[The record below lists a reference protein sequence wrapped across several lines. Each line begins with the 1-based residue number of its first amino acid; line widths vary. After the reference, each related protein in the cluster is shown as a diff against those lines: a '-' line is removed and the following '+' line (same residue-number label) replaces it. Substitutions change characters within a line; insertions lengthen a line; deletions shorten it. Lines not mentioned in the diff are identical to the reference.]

1 MHVGFSP
8 AFEPLQRIFYALKA
22 MDASSQENSAKVFN
36 AILKEKKRLSQ
47 PDVLMPWIAE
57 QGINREKF
65 EAAYKSFGVASQIKR
80 AGQLQDA
87 YQVEATPA
95 FGIAG
100 LYYTDPGMTRGF
112 DNMLKVAEALIEQTR
127 KELDEWLLRIRRHCL
142 VTALRR
148 PAKIGRASCRER
160 V

>member
-1 MHVGFSP
+1 M
-8 AFEPLQRIFYALKA
+8 
-22 MDASSQENSAKVFN
+22 FN

-100 LYYTDPGMTRGF
+100 LYYTDLGMTRGF

-127 KELDEWLLRIRRHCL
+127 KSGG
-142 VTALRR
+142 
-148 PAKIGRASCRER
+148 AKAKAG
-160 V
+160 